1 MEEVA
6 FFAVLVLIALVVGAL
21 VRALSMPGTFRYERR
36 TTINAPPEKIFPLI
50 NDFHRWPV
58 WSPWEKLDP
67 DMQRTYSGAPSG
79 LGAVY
84 NWDGKK
90 AGAGR
95 MEITDSS
102 PSNRIIVKLDFTKPM
117 TAHNTTEFVL
127 EPSGAGTNV
136 IWSMY
141 GPNPLMSKVMGLMIN
156 MDKMI
161 GKDFEAGLANMK
173 VAAEK

>member
-1 MEEVA
+1 MAEFA
-6 FFAVLVLIALVVGAL
+6 FFGMLVLIALFAGAL
-21 VRALSMPGTFRYERR
+21 ALALAAPGTFRYERR
-36 TTINAPPEKIFPLI
+36 ATINAPADKIFPLI
-50 NDFHRWPV
+50 NDFHAWPA

-67 DMQRTYSGAPSG
+67 NMQRTYSGAPSG

-102 PSNRIIVKLDFTKPM
+102 PSKRLVVKLDFTKPM
-117 TAHNTTEFVL
+117 TAHNTTDFVL
-127 EPSGAGTNV
+127 EPAGAGTNV

-141 GPNPLMSKVMGLMIN
+141 GPNPVMSKVMGLVIN

-161 GKDFEAGLANMK
+161 GKDFEAGLANLK
-173 VAAEK
+173 AAAEK